1 MIHLVYTENTFSM
14 ESRILHIDMDA
25 FFASV
30 EQVKNPSLKGK
41 PVIVGGAKEDRRG
54 VVSTASY
61 EARKFGVHSAMPL
74 ARAKKLCPHG
84 IYLRGSHGEYS
95 RYSKLIQKILLT
107 VSPLVQ
113 MASID
118 EAYIDIS
125 GSIRL
130 FGSEDNVAKYIKDS
144 IIDETQLPCTVGI
157 SSCKL
162 VSKVASANG
171 KPDGYVNVLQG
182 AEAAFLAP
190 LLVRELPGA
199 GPKICEKLNKIGI
212 LTIGDLAQYPTEKLK
227 RQFGAMAVSLQKAAN
242 GIGSSK
248 VSLDREAKSISRET
262 TFSEDVG
269 DWEYLKQ
276 MISYLRER
284 VMHSLR
290 NEGLEA
296 KTVVLK
302 VRYGDFTTKTFSK
315 SLSEP
320 TSLDKVVEDV
330 SKELIKKGQE
340 SIKKVRLIGIGVS
353 QLVHNQH
360 QLSIFDE
367 AGNEKW
373 ERATESID
381 QLRERFGFD
390 AIRSAKTS
398 RLGKQVKLSTP
409 SLSK

>member
-1 MIHLVYTENTFSM
+1 MLYTEYSFSM
-14 ESRILHIDMDA
+14 DIRILHIDMDA

-41 PVIVGGAKEDRRG
+41 PVIVGGKKEDRRG

-74 ARAKKLCPHG
+74 AQAKKLCPHG

-95 RYSKLIQKILLT
+95 RYSKIIQRILLQVT
-107 VSPLVQ
+107 PLVQ

-118 EAYIDIS
+118 EAYLDIS

-130 FGSEDNVAKYIKDS
+130 FGSEDNVAAYIKNT
-144 IIDETQLPCTVGI
+144 IMEETQLPCTVGI

-171 KPDGYVNVLQG
+171 KPDGYVNVAEG
-182 AEAAFLAP
+182 SEAAYLAP
-190 LLVRELPGA
+190 FLVGELPGA
-199 GPKICEKLNKIGI
+199 GPKICEKLNRIGI
-212 LTIGDLAQYPTEKLK
+212 LTVGDLAGYSQEPLK

-248 VSLDREAKSISRET
+248 VTLEREAKSISRET
-262 TFSEDVG
+262 TFPKDVG
-269 DWEYLKQ
+269 DWGYLEQ

-290 NEGLEA
+290 HDGLEA

-315 SLSEP
+315 TLPES
-320 TSLDKVVEDV
+320 TSLDRVVEEV
-330 SKELIKKGQE
+330 SKALMKKGQE
-340 SIKKVRLIGIGVS
+340 SSKRVRLIGIGVT

-373 ERATESID
+373 ERATQSID
-381 QLRERFGFD
+381 ELRERFGFD

-398 RLGKQVKLSTP
+398 TLGKGVTLSTP

>member
-1 MIHLVYTENTFSM
+1 MLLLYTEYTFSM
-14 ESRILHIDMDA
+14 KTRILHIDMDA

-74 ARAKKLCPHG
+74 AQAKKLCPHG
-84 IYLRGSHGEYS
+84 IYLRGSQGDYG

-118 EAYIDIS
+118 EAYLDIS

-130 FGSEDNVAKYIKDS
+130 FGSEDQVAQYIKES
-144 IIDETQLPCTVGI
+144 IANETQLPCTVAI
-157 SSCKL
+157 SNCKL

-171 KPDGYVNVLQG
+171 KPDGYVNVKEG
-182 AEAAFLAP
+182 KEAAYLAP
-190 LLVRELPGA
+190 LLIRELPGA

-212 LTIGDLAQYPTEKLK
+212 MTIGDLAQYSSEALK
-227 RQFGAMAVSLQKAAN
+227 RQFGAMAVSLQKAAS

-248 VSLDREAKSISRET
+248 VSLGREAKSISRET
-262 TFSEDVG
+262 TFPEDVG
-269 DWEYLKQ
+269 DWTYLEK

-290 NEGLEA
+290 NEGMEA

-315 SLSEP
+315 TLPGP
-320 TSLDKVVEDV
+320 TSLDKEVEEVTKD
-330 SKELIKKGQE
+330 LITKGRK
-340 SIKKVRLIGIGVS
+340 SSKKVRLVGIGVS

-367 AGNEKW
+367 VGNEKW
-373 ERATESID
+373 ERATQSID
-381 QLRERFGFD
+381 QLREKFGFD

-398 RLGKQVKLSTP
+398 TLGKRVKLSTP

>member
-1 MIHLVYTENTFSM
+1 MS
-14 ESRILHIDMDA
+14 SRILHIDMDA

-30 EQVKNPSLKGK
+30 EQVKNPSLNGK

-74 ARAKKLCPHG
+74 AQAKKLCPHG
-84 IYLRGSHGEYS
+84 IYLRGSHGEYI

-107 VSPLVQ
+107 VSPIVQ

-118 EAYIDIS
+118 EAYLDIT

-130 FGSEDNVAKYIKDS
+130 FGSEDQVAQYIKES
-144 IIDETQLPCTVGI
+144 IMNETELPCTVGI

-171 KPDGYVNVLQG
+171 KPDGYINVAVG
-182 AEAAFLAP
+182 KEATFLGP
-190 LLVRELPGA
+190 LLIRELPGA
-199 GPKICEKLNKIGI
+199 GPKICEKLNRIGI
-212 LTIGDLAQYPTEKLK
+212 LTIGDLAQYPSEKLK
-227 RQFGAMAVSLQKAAN
+227 RQFGAMSVSLQRAAN

-248 VSLDREAKSISRET
+248 VSLERETKSISRET
-262 TFSEDVG
+262 TFAEDVK
-269 DWEYLKQ
+269 DWNYLEQ

-290 NEGLEA
+290 QEGMEA

-302 VRYGDFTTKTFSK
+302 VRYGDFTTNTFSK
-315 SLSEP
+315 TLPAP
-320 TSLDKVVEDV
+320 TSLDRDVEEV
-330 SKELIKKGQE
+330 AKELIAKGRANP
-340 SIKKVRLIGIGVS
+340 KKVRLIGIGVS
-353 QLVHNQH
+353 QLVHNKH

-373 ERATESID
+373 ERATHTID
-381 QLRERFGFD
+381 QVRERFGFD

-398 RLGKQVKLSTP
+398 SLGKKVKLSTP